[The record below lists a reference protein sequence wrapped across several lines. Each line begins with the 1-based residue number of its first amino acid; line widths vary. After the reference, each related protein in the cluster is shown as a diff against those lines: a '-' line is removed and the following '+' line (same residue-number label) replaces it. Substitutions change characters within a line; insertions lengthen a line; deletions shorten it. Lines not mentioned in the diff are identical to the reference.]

1 MSCNCKNDK
10 QLLEKDFNSNVKTK
24 KSIGNYVLKTLVYL
38 IFLLLLPLIIIALI
52 VIGFK
57 VFVLNESINIK
68 PILLMIAKKMS
79 QQQVEYEDDDY
90 EVSEDDLIM
99 VGVEDITNKKY

>member
-1 MSCNCKNDK
+1 
-10 QLLEKDFNSNVKTK
+10 VKTK

>member
-10 QLLEKDFNSNVKTK
+10 QLLGKDSNSNVKTK